1 MQLPEQDAFI
11 ERQVMD
17 YFSHIKGQLCG
28 GVRDEEE
35 EAEEVED
42 PFMHHFFE
50 CLRRGRRA
58 ENVEDA
64 KEEEEVRIAII
75 GGHGGE
81 GYRYP
86 PPGG

>member
-1 MQLPEQDAFI
+1 
-11 ERQVMD
+11 MD

-28 GVRDEEE
+28 GGRNEEEE

-64 KEEEEVRIAII
+64 QEEVRIAII
-75 GGHGGE
+75 CGHGGE
-81 GYRYP
+81 GCRYP
-86 PPGG
+86 PS